1 MPSELI
7 SDQTKD
13 AVGNCILHLSWSNPT
28 NIDSNDLS
36 HYMLHIDRIN
46 AVNKTHTI
54 NAPWQLY
61 AYLVCTC
68 GFHTVSVQ
76 AVSRCG
82 SVGANASIDSVD
94 HRNLSSQACAIE
106 VIEPPESTNTPDGCT
121 SSCEC
126 KYLNNFI

>member
-1 MPSELI
+1 MIL
-7 SDQTKD
+7 DQTMD

-28 NIDSNDLS
+28 NIDSNALS
-36 HYMLHIDRIN
+36 HYMLHIDGMD

-82 SVGANASIDSVD
+82 RLGANASIDSVD

-106 VIEPPESTNTPDGCT
+106 PPESTTVHVAVTNTPDGCT
-121 SSCEC
+121 SSCAC